1 MMMATKAERFTRRRG
16 RARKRI
22 RRVSGDRCRLAVF
35 CSSKNVYAQVIDDRR
50 GATVAAA
57 STLERDLELAGCCT
71 VESAGRIGGLIAERA
86 LKAGVGAVVF
96 DRSGYRYHGR
106 VRALAE
112 AARAGGLDF

>member
-1 MMMATKAERFTRRRG
+1 MATKMERFRRRRG
-16 RARKRI
+16 RGRSRV
-22 RRVSGDRCRLAVF
+22 RRLAGDRCRLTVF
-35 CSSKNVYAQVIDDRR
+35 CSSKNVYAQVIDDRQ
-50 GATVAAA
+50 GVTLASA
-57 STLERDLELAGCCT
+57 STLERDLGLVGRCT
-71 VESAGRIGGLIAERA
+71 IESAERIGGLIAERS